1 MQLQKLDKIISKAY
15 IATAT
20 ALVQNG
26 AVRELDEESK
36 GRFVAY
42 VDEGKESYDV
52 QIALDAKQN
61 VVTHTC
67 DCKDEYLY
75 CAHKTAVLLTLQGSV
90 KAKKKAE
97 PKIKQTPEEN
107 LLQTLEVEDLRR
119 FVRIVLKENKQL
131 RLQFLSNFKGE
142 NIVIGQAEL
151 NAVTADIIKQVLGQ
165 RRNPKQ
171 SDRKRIAKL
180 LLAHI
185 NGIKAQVE
193 QTNNAEQ
200 LWQYIFAVC
209 YAVQNA
215 ITYDAEQSQ
224 IRTEGLATLDTA
236 SEKLKALV
244 TPSEILERQSNILVE
259 FFKKA
264 KGTDHYLICW
274 YQNLVLLQQK
284 ELNDCV
290 WDMFKKIASGAID
303 QASTTMLHELV
314 CIATDPL
321 QLLGTAN
328 KNYENIQVAKAAVQ
342 QCLKIGS
349 AEQVVLLSCKCIAVT
364 HHAVYAK
371 TFYDQALELVEKNNL
386 PDLKVNLAQAM
397 TPKFIVNISIYE
409 VLKGLEGK
417 QDNWPDTQMSI
428 IKILEQQWS
437 RTPEQDELH
446 IQILVDLN
454 LMDRVWAN
462 FQNVHLYALHSVIES
477 LAKIDKTRLLKE
489 ISNFRI
495 NKYRLHDTEEELIPT
510 YQKIAASMLKI
521 FRTDEVLDA
530 FEQSEFKF
538 YPFQKK
544 IGKVLRENLK

>member
-15 IATAT
+15 ITTAT
-20 ALVQNG
+20 TLVQSG
-26 AVRELDEESK
+26 AVRELDEEPK

-52 QIALDAKQN
+52 LIELDAKQN

-67 DCKDEYLY
+67 DCPDEYLY

-97 PKIKQTPEEN
+97 PKIKQTPEEV

-142 NIVIGQAEL
+142 NIVINQTEL

-180 LLAHI
+180 LLAHL

-193 QTNNAEQ
+193 QSTNAEQ
-200 LWQYIFAVC
+200 LWQYIFAIC
-209 YAVQNA
+209 CAIQNA

-224 IRTEGLATLDTA
+224 IRTEGLATLDMA
-236 SEKLKALV
+236 NEKLKALV
-244 TPSEILERQSNILVE
+244 TSSEILERQSNLLVE

-284 ELNDCV
+284 ELNVCV
-290 WDMFKKIASGAID
+290 WDMFSKIASGAID
-303 QASTTMLHELV
+303 QASPTMLHELV
-314 CIATDPL
+314 CIATDPM

-328 KNYENIQVAKAAVQ
+328 KNYEDIQVARAAVQ

-409 VLKGLEGK
+409 VLKDLEGR

-446 IQILVDLN
+446 IHILIDLQ
-454 LMDRVWAN
+454 LFDRVWDN
-462 FQNVHLYALHSVIES
+462 FHNVHLTVLHSVIET
-477 LAKIDKTRLLKE
+477 LAKFDSTRLLLE
-489 ISNFRI
+489 FSNIRI
-495 NKYRLHDTEEELIPT
+495 NKYRIPYSEEMLLPIYED
-510 YQKIAASMLKI
+510 IARSILKI
-521 FRTDEVLDA
+521 YTAPEVLHA
-530 FEQSEFKF
+530 FDISEFKF

-544 IGKVLRENLK
+544 IGKILRGNR